1 MQTSE
6 NLGEKP
12 SKINRENISRHLVE
26 YQLKM
31 VGKTIMDTLD
41 DDMWYFNI
49 TMTQKQHEEFK
60 AYALALIK
68 KVFKCNKLRALRTF
82 DWFNLEFGLRIK
94 E

>member
-1 MQTSE
+1 MQKLE

-31 VGKTIMDTLD
+31 VGKTMMDTLD

-60 AYALALIK
+60 AYAVELIK
-68 KVFKCNKLRALRTF
+68 KVFKCSKNRALKTF
-82 DWFNLEFGLRIK
+82 DWFNLVYGLRIK
-94 E
+94 N